1 MSETQGKTVDKVK
14 WRFSKGYFQS
24 RGRSDEREEKSVLF
38 PLESDALIVKNKT
51 KQKHPLDECN
61 VV

>member
-1 MSETQGKTVDKVK
+1 MDKVK